1 MKILLIVLIILI
13 AAIIIW
19 TAFGYFS
26 VRNLEEPEYTVVRK
40 SRGYEIRKYESYL
53 IAETT
58 VSGDYDTALNTGFSR
73 IANYIFG
80 NNTSQTKLEGES
92 ARGETASEK
101 IAMTIPVSET
111 RDADGKR
118 VVYFV
123 LPRKYSIDT
132 IPQPN
137 ASNVRVREVP
147 SFTAAV
153 LRFSWYPTSDRI
165 ERKKQQLRQVLEK
178 DEVKIAGF
186 PTTALYNPPISPP
199 YLLRNE
205 IIIPILL
212 I

>member
-1 MKILLIVLIILI
+1 M
-13 AAIIIW
+13 
-19 TAFGYFS
+19 
-26 VRNLEEPEYTVVRK
+26 
-40 SRGYEIRKYESYL
+40 
-53 IAETT
+53 
-58 VSGDYDTALNTGFSR
+58 SGDYDAALNTGFSR

-80 NNTSQTKLEGES
+80 NNTSQTKLEGEG

-111 RDADGKR
+111 RDADGRR

-132 IPQPN
+132 IPRPN
-137 ASNVRVREVP
+137 AHNVRVREVP

-165 ERKKQQLRQVLEK
+165 EQKKQQLMQMLAK
-178 DEVKIAGF
+178 DGVDMVGV
-186 PTTALYNPPISPP
+186 PTTALYNPPASPP

-205 IIIPILL
+205 IIIPIE
-212 I
+212 